1 MVALCEAADVF
12 SVIQSGSVPNG
23 GRLCAS
29 ALASSDVFELDCHG
43 FELNATVRFRAEDGG
58 SLPGNISAG
67 TTYYAIPLDESRFQ
81 VSASSGGGAVNMS
94 SDGELV
100 VVMRDRPVNSAI
112 LMASAHVAPAL
123 RGNAEPTSLAE
134 VPYQVR
140 SLVALYAARILRVWS
155 ERDHADLAPL
165 VLDAEKRLDKFMR
178 GVPTG
183 GLDATAPSNLAVARS
198 AWRTAGVTRDTEV
211 LP

>member
-1 MVALCEAADVF
+1 MVALCEAADVW
-12 SVIQSGSVPNG
+12 SVISSGSVPNG
-23 GRLCAS
+23 GRLCSS
-29 ALASSDVFELDCHG
+29 ALAASDVFELDCHG
-43 FELNATVRFRAEDGG
+43 FATDTPIRFRTEDGG
-58 SLPGNISAG
+58 AFPGGITAG
-67 TTYYAIPLDESRFQ
+67 TTYYAIPIDESRFQ
-81 VSASSGGGAVNMS
+81 AAASAGGAAVSML

-100 VVMRDRPVNSAI
+100 VVMRDRPVNAAI

-123 RGNAEPTSLAE
+123 RGNAEPASLAE

-165 VLDAEKRLDKFMR
+165 VADAEKRLDKFMR
-178 GVPTG
+178 GIPTG
-183 GLDATAPSNLAVARS
+183 GPDATAPSNLAIARS
-198 AWRTAGVTRDTEV
+198 GWRTAGVTRDTEV